1 MPPTQPNHPPLR
13 CRCRLFR
20 SPRSAK
26 SRRKKH
32 FGRSPLLGRP
42 PTFLE
47 QSNDPPLY
55 PPGNGLDLGAADPV
69 QDLVRDR
76 GACGGRPCRAR
87 HDSQGGRQNGLGQG
101 HKDAT
106 FDVARIDEIERETKH
121 DVIAF
126 LTHLAEIVGPEA
138 RFVHQGM
145 TSSDVLD
152 TCLNVQLTRAADLL
166 LADLDKVLAALKKR
180 ALEHKMTPTIGRS
193 HGIHAEPVT
202 FGLKLA
208 YAYAE
213 FSRARERLIAAR
225 KEVAT
230 CAISG
235 AVGTFAQIDPRVEQH
250 VANAMGLVP
259 EPIST
264 QVIPRDRHAMYFST
278 LGVIASSVERFAVE
292 IRHMQRTEV
301 LEAEEFFSEGQ
312 KGSSAMPHKRNPVL
326 SENLTGLSRMVRAY
340 VTPALENVVLWHE
353 RDISH
358 SSAERMMGPDATVTL
373 DFALVRLAGL
383 IDKLLVY
390 PANMQKNLDRLG
402 GLVHSQRVLLALTQ
416 KGASREDAYKLV
428 QRNAMPVWRGEGDFL
443 QLLKKDA
450 DVKKYL
456 TDAEIDEQFDLGYHF
471 KHVDTIFKRVFGES

>member
-1 MPPTQPNHPPLR
+1 MI
-13 CRCRLFR
+13 
-20 SPRSAK
+20 PRYT
-26 SRRKKH
+26 
-32 FGRSPLLGRP
+32 RP
-42 PTFLE
+42 EMASIWEPQTRFKIWFE
-47 QSNDPPLY
+47 IEAH
-55 PPGNGLDLGAADPV
+55 AADALAELGTIPKDAAKTV
-69 QDLVRDR
+69 W
-76 GACGGRPCRAR
+76 AKAR
-87 HDSQGGRQNGLGQG
+87 N
-101 HKDAT
+101 AT

-250 VANAMGLVP
+250 VAKAMGLVP
-259 EPIST
+259 VPIST

-450 DVKKYL
+450 EVKKYL